1 MPLFWPDPGGAN
13 FRCCSPSMLAGMML
27 ATAAWSLS
35 FQPLRTSL
43 APRIIPLSKLGLGGQ
58 PVGDLVVAPPW
69 PSSHPVS
76 DASPISSDSTPGWVR
91 SSSSGFPASAELVR
105 TNLHAGVPYLE
116 ITGCEPVLE
125 LAHEGDQ
132 IGLLLGGQPEPQ
144 DQVEELHR
152 VLERE

>member
-1 MPLFWPDPGGAN
+1 
-13 FRCCSPSMLAGMML
+13 MLAGMML

-35 FQPLRTSL
+35 FQPLRTLL
-43 APRIIPLSKLGLGGQ
+43 APRTIPLSQLGLGGQ
-58 PVGDLVVAPPW
+58 PVGDLVVVPALALLPPRLRRLPDLLRLDPRLGQIVQLW
-69 PSSHPVS
+69 IPCL
-76 DASPISSDSTPGWVR
+76 R
-91 SSSSGFPASAELVR
+91 R
-105 TNLHAGVPYLE
+105 TRPHEPPRGGPYLE